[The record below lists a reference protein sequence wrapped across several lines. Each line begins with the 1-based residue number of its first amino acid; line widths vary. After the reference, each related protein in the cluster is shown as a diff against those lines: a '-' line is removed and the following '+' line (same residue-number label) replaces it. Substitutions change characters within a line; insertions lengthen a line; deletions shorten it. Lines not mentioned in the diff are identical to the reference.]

1 MAEGTLA
8 QPGDVIARRYRVESW
23 LGQGNMA
30 IVYQAKHVNTG
41 KACALKLVHPHLVTR
56 KEFVDLFVKEAQLG
70 ARIGENPHI
79 VDVFDAGVD
88 EARKVP
94 YLAMELLQGDT
105 LESYLKKHGR
115 LPARLAH
122 TIFEHLADALDQAHG
137 AGVIHRDL
145 KPGNLFIARDRK
157 GQILLKVMD
166 FGIAKVLESHEQRT
180 ATQIGSPAYAA
191 PEQLGATLR
200 SLAATQGISISQ
212 TVQASTD
219 VWALGLVAYEAL
231 TGVQPGQYWGVDTYA
246 DLMICIALE
255 EHPTATHRAGDYA
268 KYLPPGFDPWF
279 SKCIQRDASARWQSA
294 GEAVRELMR
303 LIDAWSS
310 DPMTGDVK
318 ITPFESPVS
327 SKSAK
332 SAKPL
337 PKPMPKPAAAGPLRP
352 SVTGLPLK
360 LQVSKSSPAAAEPAK
375 AVIPEPKTGP
385 VSKAGLAAPVV
396 APKAGP
402 AATPTPA
409 LAVPKTGPVVPP
421 KPTTTPTPA
430 PAPVAATPAPA
441 PVAATPAPAPAAAA
455 APAAASEGPSLLDS
469 ALVSLVDSAP
479 VSLPLLTDSAPALTD
494 SSLTES
500 APVLTDSAPK
510 LTDSGPKLSDS
521 GGTPNDGS
529 RASQRPT
536 KPVPATVPATAPAPP
551 PKPPQGPPPRK
562 PAAPPP
568 VPVRREPP
576 PKAAAPPMPPKERA
590 RLQELAMQLEL
601 DSKWAELCD
610 VLRKLEAAEPT
621 AERKARYLY
630 QLALVH
636 QDRLDQTDRALELLD
651 EALDKN
657 PSLVEAFDLVVA
669 IHEGRADWK
678 KIERAYRKMLHR
690 HAGTEDT
697 SFKHRLW
704 FKLGEIYRDL
714 FDNPGAA
721 VEAFRMALRNASRE
735 EVIPDHLTL
744 AALCAHIGQIDDA
757 IASYQAILRADP
769 GYVDAYR
776 AIYRLSV
783 DRGAYDPAWCAAAAL
798 AFLREADEEQVTYF
812 QDYRPDGRIQVKSRF
827 DNELWARHVF
837 HEDQSLL
844 VGKIFEMMARAAMKA
859 KVEALRQRKELL
871 SLDPFLRQD
880 PTTSSV
886 PFVRTMGWASRV
898 IGVTCPALFV
908 RSDVPGGIV
917 AVPTEPP
924 ASVVGQTLLGGF
936 SQEELAFI
944 AGKHLA
950 MYRGE
955 HYIKL
960 LFPSA
965 EELRVIFHAA
975 VKMVMPDANTP
986 RDVDTRAETTAKVLR
1001 SFMGPREQDGLRVL
1015 VRKFVSE
1022 REEADI
1028 ARYFRAVEFTATR
1041 AGFVLCGDLGVAKK
1055 IIAAEPTLSDD
1066 PLPTD
1071 KLKDLLAYSVSESY
1085 LAVRQLLGIAIGQE

>member
-41 KACALKLVHPHLVTR
+41 KACALKLVHPHLVQR

-115 LPARLAH
+115 LPPRLAH

-145 KPGNLFIARDRK
+145 KPGNLFLARDRK

-255 EHPTATHRAGDYA
+255 DHPAASHRAGDYA
-268 KYLPPGFDPWF
+268 KYLPYGFDKWF
-279 SKCIQRDASARWQSA
+279 TRCIQRDATARWQSA

-303 LIDAWSS
+303 LLDAHAS
-310 DPMTGDVK
+310 DPITGELKLAAFDE
-318 ITPFESPVS
+318 PAP
-327 SKSAK
+327 SKAARSV
-332 SAKPL
+332 KPL

-360 LQVSKSSPAAAEPAK
+360 LQAAKATPSPAAAAPA
-375 AVIPEPKTGP
+375 
-385 VSKAGLAAPVV
+385 AAPR
-396 APKAGP
+396 PTT
-402 AATPTPA
+402 TPTPTTA
-409 LAVPKTGPVVPP
+409 APKPTTTPIPAAKP
-421 KPTTTPTPA
+421 ATTPATPQKPTTTPTPP
-430 PAPVAATPAPA
+430 PAVA
-441 PVAATPAPAPAAAA
+441 AATPAPAPAAA
-455 APAAASEGPSLLDS
+455 PASPTLLDS
-469 ALVSLVDSAP
+469 HLVSLIDSAP
-479 VSLPLLTDSAPALTD
+479 SLTDSAAVLTD
-494 SSLTES
+494 STPS
-500 APVLTDSAPK
+500 LTDSAPK
-510 LTDSGPKLSDS
+510 LTDSAPAQSD
-521 GGTPNDGS
+521 
-529 RASQRPT
+529 AMSQRPT
-536 KPVPATVPATAPAPP
+536 RPMPP
-551 PKPPQGPPPRK
+551 PKPQAAQAAPPPLRK
-562 PAAPPP
+562 AAPPP

-576 PKAAAPPMPPKERA
+576 PKAGAPPMPPKERA

-601 DSKWAELCD
+601 DSKWSELCD

-621 AERKARYLY
+621 SERKARYLY
-630 QLALVH
+630 QLAIVLL
-636 QDRLDQTDRALELLD
+636 DRLEQTDRALELLD

-657 PSLVEAFDLVVA
+657 PSLIEAFDHIVA

-697 SFKHRLW
+697 ALKHRLW

-714 FDNPGAA
+714 FENAGAA
-721 VEAFRMALRNASRE
+721 VEAFRMALRSASRE
-735 EVIPDHLTL
+735 ELIPDHLTL
-744 AALCAHIGQIDDA
+744 ADLCANIGQLDDA
-757 IASYQAILRADP
+757 LASYQAVVRADP
-769 GYVDAYR
+769 QHVDAYR

-798 AFLREADEEQVTYF
+798 AFLREADEEQVGYF
-812 QDYRPDGRIQVKSRF
+812 QDYRPEGRIQVKSRF

-844 VGKIFEMMARAAMKA
+844 VGKVFEMMARAAMKA

-871 SLDPFLRQD
+871 ALDPFLRQD

-924 ASVVGQTLLGGF
+924 ASVVGQSLLGGF

-986 RDVDTRAETTAKVLR
+986 RDVDSRAETTAKVLR
-1001 SFMGPREQDGLRVL
+1001 SFMGPREQDGLRAV
-1015 VRKFVSE
+1015 VRKFISE

-1028 ARYFRAVEFTATR
+1028 GRYFRAVEYTATR
-1041 AGFVLCGDLGVAKK
+1041 AGFILCGDLGVAKK

-1066 PLPTD
+1066 PLPSD
-1071 KLKDLLAYSVSESY
+1071 KMKDLLAYSVSESY
-1085 LAVRQLLGIAIGQE
+1085 LVVREALGIAVGQE

>member
-115 LPARLAH
+115 LPPRLAH

-137 AGVIHRDL
+137 ASVIHRDL

-166 FGIAKVLESHEQRT
+166 FGIAKVLESHDQRT

-255 EHPTATHRAGDYA
+255 DHPPASLRAGDYA
-268 KYLPPGFDPWF
+268 KYLPTGFDKWF
-279 SKCIQRDASARWQSA
+279 SRCIQRDATARWQSA

-303 LIDAWSS
+303 LIDAWTS
-310 DPMTGDVK
+310 DPMTGDLKLAAFDEPAPSKAVK
-318 ITPFESPVS
+318 SV
-327 SKSAK
+327 KS
-332 SAKPL
+332 L
-337 PKPMPKPAAAGPLRP
+337 PKPSPKPAAAGPVRP
-352 SVTGLPLK
+352 SVTALPLK
-360 LQVSKSSPAAAEPAK
+360 LQVAKAAPATAEPTK
-375 AVIPEPKTGP
+375 ASTPEPKTGP
-385 VSKAGLAAPVV
+385 VAAKAAATTTPLPAAAAP
-396 APKAGP
+396 ATAAAP
-402 AATPTPA
+402 AAASPTAP
-409 LAVPKTGPVVPP
+409 VPKTGPVAVP
-421 KPTTTPTPA
+421 KPGPAQKTPTAPTPA
-430 PAPVAATPAPA
+430 PAPVAATPTPPPAPA
-441 PVAATPAPAPAAAA
+441 APATPAPAAAA
-455 APAAASEGPSLLDS
+455 ASAGPSILDSASVSLLDS
-469 ALVSLVDSAP
+469 APVISDPAPMLTDSSLK
-479 VSLPLLTDSAPALTD
+479 LTDSAPRLTD
-494 SSLTES
+494 SSL
-500 APVLTDSAPK
+500 K
-510 LTDSGPKLSDS
+510 LTDSGPQAPEPAAARD
-521 GGTPNDGS
+521 
-529 RASQRPT
+529 SQRPT
-536 KPVPATVPATAPAPP
+536 RPGPPAKPQAL
-551 PKPPQGPPPRK
+551 PPRK
-562 PAAPPP
+562 PGPPP
-568 VPVRREPP
+568 MPVRREPP
-576 PKAAAPPMPPKERA
+576 PKVAAPPMPPKERV
-590 RLQELAMQLEL
+590 RLQELAMQLEIEA
-601 DSKWAELCD
+601 KWSELCD
-610 VLRKLEAAEPT
+610 VLRKLEGAEPT

-636 QDRLDQTDRALELLD
+636 IDRLDQPDRALELLD

-657 PSLVEAFDLVVA
+657 PVLLEAFDQVVA

-690 HAGTEDT
+690 HAGTDDT
-697 SFKHRLW
+697 ALKHRLW

-714 FDNPGAA
+714 FENAGAA
-721 VEAFRMALRNASRE
+721 VEAFRMALRSASRE
-735 EVIPDHLTL
+735 ELIVDHLTI
-744 AALCAHIGQIDDA
+744 ADLCANIGQVDDA
-757 IASYQAILRADP
+757 IASYQAVVRADP
-769 GYVDAYR
+769 GQVDAYR

-798 AFLREADEEQVTYF
+798 AFLREADEEQVGYF
-812 QDYRPDGRIQVKSRF
+812 EDYRPDGRIQVKSRV
-827 DNELWARHVF
+827 DSELWARHVF
-837 HEDQSLL
+837 HEDESLL

-871 SLDPFLRQD
+871 ALDPFLRQD

-898 IGVTCPALFV
+898 LGVTCPALFV

-924 ASVVGQTLLGGF
+924 ASVVGQSLLGGF
-936 SQEELAFI
+936 SPEELSFI

-986 RDVDTRAETTAKVLR
+986 RDVETRAETTAKVLR
-1001 SFMGPREQDGLRVL
+1001 SFMGPREQDGLRTV

-1022 REEADI
+1022 REEADVG
-1028 ARYFRAVEFTATR
+1028 RYFRAVEYTATR
-1041 AGFVLCGDLGVAKK
+1041 AGFILCGDLGVAKK
-1055 IIAAEPTLSDD
+1055 IIAAEPALSDD
-1066 PLPTD
+1066 PLPSD
-1071 KLKDLLAYSVSESY
+1071 RLKDLLAYSVSESY
-1085 LAVRQLLGIAIGQE
+1085 QAVRQALGIAVGQE